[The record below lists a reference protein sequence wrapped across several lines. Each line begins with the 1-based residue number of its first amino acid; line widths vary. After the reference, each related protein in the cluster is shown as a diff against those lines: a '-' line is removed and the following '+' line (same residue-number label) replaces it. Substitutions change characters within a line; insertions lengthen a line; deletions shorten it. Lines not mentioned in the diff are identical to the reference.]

1 MQVEALL
8 DLARRLYN
16 RGFNVVPVD
25 SEKRPV
31 VKTWGADKRLEWREI
46 EEAIR
51 SGRATGI
58 AIVGGPIEGSDY
70 YIVWLDAD
78 DPDAAAALLRE
89 VYGENW
95 REVLCG
101 PAWAFCVN
109 TGARPKSQVKC
120 EGGICHTPEGDVP
133 ADQVKRGF
141 SIGVRVPKECAPK
154 QKIPGNPIE
163 VLVNGYQV
171 VAGLH
176 PSGLEYTPMS
186 PQYGEGVVLSCEE
199 WRRLLAKIQE
209 AKGKKEEP
217 AEAQPVEAPRGNGV
231 KPAVKGW
238 RRLTPQ
244 ELTALVEIIRPA
256 YTRGYRNRIV
266 LCLSGLAAKLGI
278 HPIDIAQAVIKLHSE
293 TQDEDKL
300 VERLSPIQ
308 YSYGKASPEKWAEV
322 EPEFRAWL
330 EAQGIGRL
338 YGSPKGV
345 EEVAGASC
353 LKQVFT
359 EVLGEEEANRRMRE
373 LRALLVSRLAQ
384 VKVKVKDWEE
394 LYYTIAME
402 LLKRH
407 VIKTFYQKSVS
418 GENIIGIYCYN
429 GLVYEPCEVELM
441 AEIERL
447 VANRRDLRIKTTRKV
462 VNEVMA
468 KIQRLTATP
477 LEYEPMALAF
487 DNAIFDWELFL
498 KTGSIKEAV
507 RQPTPDLIVFHKIP
521 HRLRTDVEPAP
532 IEELAQK
539 LCPRTLETF
548 KAWVGDKWPLLFEI
562 IGFTLYPRY
571 DLHKAVMLVGEG
583 SNGKSTFLRLVRHIL
598 GSWNVSSVSLQDLA
612 DPEKRFA
619 AAELYRK
626 LANIYP
632 DLPSRAL
639 KDSGR
644 FKALTGEDA
653 ITADR
658 KHRAPIT
665 FVNYAKLIFST
676 NILPEV
682 NEDSYAFWRRW
693 LVIEFPNQFPLDP
706 TFFERTFTKEEVE
719 GIIVVSLYAI
729 REVLKRGKFSFEDT
743 PQDTKEVWRR
753 RVRPVYAFV
762 RTMLEQGYDGARL
775 VEDPNGH
782 VRRDDLYELYV
793 KWAEAEE
800 VEVVRKDKFTK
811 EMEKLGYRRVLIHGE
826 AYYKGLRLVREENG
840 GQDSPLFG

>member
-1 MQVEALL
+1 MQVRELL

-31 VKTWGADKRLEWREI
+31 SKTWGADKRIEWSEI
-46 EEAIR
+46 AEAIR
-51 SGRATGI
+51 SGRAPGI

-70 YIVWLDAD
+70 YVLWLDAD
-78 DPDAAAALLRE
+78 DPDKAEAILRE

-101 PAWAFCVN
+101 QPWALCVW
-109 TGARPKSQVKC
+109 TGPRPKGQVKC

-176 PSGLEYTPMS
+176 PSGLEYAPMS

-199 WRRLLAKIQE
+199 WRRLLSKILEVKQ
-209 AKGKKEEP
+209 GKKEEP
-217 AEAQPVEAPRGNGV
+217 KPVEVPRNGRL
-231 KPAVKGW
+231 AAKGW

-244 ELTALVEIIRPA
+244 ELSALVEIIKPA

-278 HPIDIAQAVIKLHSE
+278 HPVDIAQAIIKLHSE

-308 YSYGKASPEKWAEV
+308 YSYGKAGGEKWAEV

-330 EAQGIGRL
+330 EQQGIGRL

-353 LKQVFT
+353 LKQVFS

-407 VIKTFYQKSVS
+407 VIKTFYQKSAS

-562 IGFTLYPRY
+562 IGYALYPRY

-583 SNGKSTFLRLVRHIL
+583 ANGKSTFLRLVRHVL
-598 GSWNVSSVSLQDLA
+598 GPQNVSSVSLQDLT
-612 DPEKRFA
+612 DPDKRFTVS
-619 AAELYRK
+619 ELYRK

-639 KDSGR
+639 KDTGR
-644 FKALTGEDA
+644 FKLLTGEDA

-658 KHRAPIT
+658 KHKAPIT
-665 FVNYAKLIFST
+665 FVNYAKLVFAT
-676 NILPEV
+676 NELPQV
-682 NEDSYAFWRRW
+682 SDDTYAFWRRW
-693 LVIEFPNQFPLDP
+693 LVVEFPNQFPPDP
-706 TFFERTFTKEEVE
+706 TFYERTFTREEIE

-729 REVLKRGKFSFEDT
+729 REVLKRGKFSFEGTATDA
-743 PQDTKEVWRR
+743 KETWLRR
-753 RVRPVYAFV
+753 TNPVYAFI
-762 RTMLEQGYDGARL
+762 RLMIEQGFDGYRL
-775 VEDPNGH
+775 VEDPDER
-782 VRRDDLYELYV
+782 VERDQLYERYV

-800 VEVVRKDKFTK
+800 LEPVHKRVFTE
-811 EMEKLGYRRVLIHGE
+811 EMARLGYKPVKIHNVVH
-826 AYYKGLRLVREENG
+826 YKGLKLVRENG
-840 GQDSPLFG
+840 ESNSQLFG